1 MRISSNYEYQLY
13 TSEIDN
19 TTSAYTNAQQV
30 VSTGKQINQIS
41 DNPAGAMSAVTMTG
55 LQSQINQFNSNLNSA
70 KVYLTNN
77 EAAMTSVTNLLNQ
90 AYQIGVQGANSTTS
104 PAALTNLASQI
115 TDIQSSLVNIANTQN
130 STGQY
135 IFAGQQT
142 NTQPFTTANGKVAYA
157 GDSNNINIEVSPGQN
172 MTVNTPGAPLFT
184 NIYNQLESLKQDLAS
199 GSFSKI
205 SNTDIANIKGSQSK
219 ISDMNGQFG
228 AQIDTVANLTTAN
241 TARSTALT
249 SSISNVVDADMATAI
264 VNMTQAQ
271 NAYQAALEATAQGS
285 KFSLVNFLG

>member
-13 TSEIDN
+13 TTEIDN
-19 TTSAYTNAQQV
+19 TTVAYTNAQQV
-30 VSTGKQINQIS
+30 VSTGKQINQLS

-70 KVYLTNN
+70 KDYLTNN

-90 AYQIGVQGANSTTS
+90 AYQIAVQGANSTTS
-104 PAALTNLASQI
+104 KAALSNLASQI
-115 TDIQSSLVNIANTQN
+115 TDIQASLLNIGNTQN
-130 STGQY
+130 SAGQY

-142 NTQPFTTANGKVAYA
+142 NTQPFTAANGKLTYA

-172 MTVNTPGAPLFT
+172 MAVNTPGSPLFT
-184 NIYNQLESLKQDLAS
+184 NIYKQLETLKTDLTS

-205 SNTDIANIKGSQSK
+205 SNTDIANIKASQSTVT
-219 ISDMNGQFG
+219 DLNGQFG
-228 AQIDTVANLTTAN
+228 AQINTVTNLATAN

-249 SSISNVVDADMATAI
+249 ASISNVVDADMATAI

-285 KFSLVNFLG
+285 KYSLIDFLG